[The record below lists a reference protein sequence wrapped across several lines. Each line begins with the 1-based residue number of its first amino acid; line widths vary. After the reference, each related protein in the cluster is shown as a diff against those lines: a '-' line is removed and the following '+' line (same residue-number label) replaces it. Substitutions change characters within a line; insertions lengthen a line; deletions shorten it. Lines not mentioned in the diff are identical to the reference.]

1 MRAVF
6 GVPDTH
12 GRRKGRR
19 RKCRKRK
26 KAGKSVEERLG
37 EKQER
42 RMRRQ
47 TDKNYLRKKD
57 RGGGQKQQKIK
68 EQLTVTFKYRQ
79 PTNCFIRTI

>member
-12 GRRKGRR
+12 GRRRKGRR

-37 EKQER
+37 EKQE
-42 RMRRQ
+42 
-47 TDKNYLRKKD
+47 D
-57 RGGGQKQQKIK
+57 G
-68 EQLTVTFKYRQ
+68 
-79 PTNCFIRTI
+79 